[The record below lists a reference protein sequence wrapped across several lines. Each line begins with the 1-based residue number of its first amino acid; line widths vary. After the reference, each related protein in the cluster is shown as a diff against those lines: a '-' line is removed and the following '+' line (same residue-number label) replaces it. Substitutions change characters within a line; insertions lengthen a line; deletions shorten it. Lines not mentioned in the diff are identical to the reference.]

1 MAYSALGGFRFE
13 YFHNHSI
20 YLHLCPGSQC
30 DQKVAK
36 IGGVTVGWYFWSS
49 FFWTSQW
56 FQDNETFGKAK
67 PIILALSKFRLSR
80 LCVMLFSCTLLTSN
94 NMISLF
100 TKSHFGSRYERDHST
115 KKWNLLTNQKLKGPS
130 SDMKIEENVSAKC
143 RLSQGWY
150 QAPSLLHN
158 NSKWYLC
165 ETKKLAFY
173 WNHTQQY

>member
-49 FFWTSQW
+49 FFWSSQW

-80 LCVMLFSCTLLTSN
+80 LSVMLFSCTLLTSN

-165 ETKKLAFY
+165 ET
-173 WNHTQQY
+173 